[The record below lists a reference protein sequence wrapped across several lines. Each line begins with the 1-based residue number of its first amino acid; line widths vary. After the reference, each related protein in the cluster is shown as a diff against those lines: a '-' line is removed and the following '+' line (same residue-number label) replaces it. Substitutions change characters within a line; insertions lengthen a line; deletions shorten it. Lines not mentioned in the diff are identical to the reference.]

1 MCPVKVYAFEEIDD
15 SLKLLPLCARR
26 ALDVAQTK
34 VSLASWQQLPH
45 ETRRELCE
53 LGCAP
58 APEPAAVR
66 ALLDR
71 AGADREPA
79 DAAEPS
85 AQEVPSSVTS
95 MLPPGQLLGAGT
107 WAALGPLDR
116 YALTKIAGR
125 GRVERFARAYAE
137 IVGASGLSSH
147 LAATG
152 EVRMVDVGAKQ
163 ATRRRA
169 LAESGVSMSEEAFAA
184 LAGQKTDKGDV
195 LATARI
201 AGIMAA
207 KKTADLIP
215 LCHPLSLVRCEVGLE
230 LVPSDRRVVVRAEVE
245 VIDRTGV
252 EMEAM
257 LAASTAAL
265 TIYDMLKG
273 IDRAM
278 LVGPTRLLEKS
289 GGKSGDFR
297 R

>member
-1 MCPVKVYAFEEIDD
+1 MKVYAFEEIDD

-26 ALDVAQTK
+26 ALDGAGTK
-34 VSLASWQQLPH
+34 VSLATWQQLPH
-45 ETRRELCE
+45 GLRWELCKI
-53 LGCAP
+53 GSTP
-58 APEPAAVR
+58 APDAAAVR
-66 ALLDR
+66 ALLD
-71 AGADREPA
+71 GARVECEPIA
-79 DAAEPS
+79 AAEPDAHGVPASVS
-85 AQEVPSSVTS
+85 A
-95 MLPPGQLLGAGT
+95 MLTTGQLLSTAT
-107 WAALGPLDR
+107 WRALGPLDR
-116 YALTKIAGR
+116 YALAKIANR
-125 GRVERFARAYAE
+125 GRPERFARAYAE
-137 IVGASGLSSH
+137 IVGSSGLSSH
-147 LAATG
+147 LAPTG
-152 EVRMVDVGAKQ
+152 EVRMVDVSAK
-163 ATRRRA
+163 APTLRRA
-169 LAESGVSMSEEAFAA
+169 LAESGVSMSEQAFEA
-184 LAGQKTDKGDV
+184 LAGQTTEKGDV

-215 LCHPLSLVRCEVGLE
+215 LCHPLSLTHCEVRLE
-230 LVPSDRRVVVRAEVE
+230 LVPSEHRVVVRAEAE

-257 LAASTAAL
+257 LAASAAAL

>member
-1 MCPVKVYAFEEIDD
+1 MKVYAFEEIDD

-26 ALDVAQTK
+26 ALDAAQTK
-34 VSLASWQQLPH
+34 VSLATWQLVPQRL
-45 ETRRELCE
+45 RRELCE
-53 LGCAP
+53 LGSAQVSN
-58 APEPAAVR
+58 PAAVL
-66 ALLDR
+66 ALLD
-71 AGADREPA
+71 GARIEREPVTA
-79 DAAEPS
+79 TEPH
-85 AQEVPSSVTS
+85 AQEVPPSVGG
-95 MLPPGQLLGAGT
+95 MLTPGQLLSAAT
-107 WAALGPLDR
+107 WSALGPLDR
-116 YALTKIAGR
+116 YALAKIASR
-125 GRVERFARAYAE
+125 GRSERFARAYAE
-137 IVGASGLSSH
+137 IVGSSGLSSH
-147 LAATG
+147 LGPTG
-152 EVRMVDVGAKQ
+152 EVRMVDVSAKQ
-163 ATRRRA
+163 PTLRRA
-169 LAESGVSMSEEAFAA
+169 LAESGVSMSEQAFAA
-184 LAGQKTDKGDV
+184 LAGQKTEKGDV

-215 LCHPLSLVRCEVGLE
+215 LCHPLSLVHCEVRLE
-230 LVPSDRRVVVRAEVE
+230 LVPSERRVVVQAEAEV
-245 VIDRTGV
+245 VDRTGV

>member
-1 MCPVKVYAFEEIDD
+1 MKVYAFEEIDD

-26 ALDVAQTK
+26 ALDGAETK
-34 VSLASWQQLPH
+34 VSLATWQQLPPG
-45 ETRRELCE
+45 TRRDLCE
-53 LGCAP
+53 MGSTP
-58 APEPAAVR
+58 ALNPAAVR
-66 ALLDR
+66 ELLDR
-71 AGADREPA
+71 ARIEREPIT
-79 DAAEPS
+79 AAEPD
-85 AQEVPSSVTS
+85 AHEVPPSVHA
-95 MLPPGQLLGAGT
+95 MLTPGQLLSAAT
-107 WAALGPLDR
+107 WNALGPLDR
-116 YALTKIAGR
+116 YALAKIAGR
-125 GRVERFARAYAE
+125 GRVERFVRAYAE

-152 EVRMVDVGAKQ
+152 EVRMVDVGAKPP
-163 ATRRRA
+163 TLRRA
-169 LAESGVSMSEEAFAA
+169 LAESGVSMSEQAFAA
-184 LAGQKTDKGDV
+184 LAGQNTEKGDV

-215 LCHPLSLVRCEVGLE
+215 LCHPLSLVRCELRLE

-257 LAASTAAL
+257 VAASTAAL